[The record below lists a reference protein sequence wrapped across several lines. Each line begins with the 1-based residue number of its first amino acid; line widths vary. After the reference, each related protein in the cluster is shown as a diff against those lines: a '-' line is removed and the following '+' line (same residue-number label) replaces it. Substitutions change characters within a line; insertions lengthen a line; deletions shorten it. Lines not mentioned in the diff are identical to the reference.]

1 MTDARG
7 RVRAREDRYRQG
19 RTARDRGSVSP
30 ALLRRLGEGL
40 VPAEVACVLTR
51 R

>member
-1 MTDARG
+1 
-7 RVRAREDRYRQG
+7 
-19 RTARDRGSVSP
+19 VSP